1 MADIDDLMNDINTTS
16 TKKGKGKHKPKG
28 KQTNDPAPDIAEEPK
43 IVVAKVEEKIPEK
56 VQEKPVKQQE
66 LAKEEKKEE
75 PAKEEDGDDDGKE
88 EVPKEEEAAKD
99 GDKKKKV
106 VVKKVVKKV
115 VKGKDKEK
123 ELFLKLAQ
131 QQALLNKQLEDEA
144 KKQAEEEEK
153 RRKIEAERI
162 RIEEEIKKKKEDE
175 EEAEKQRIKKICS
188 DQGISMKKYLEMK
201 QKEKETLE
209 KLGGLSID
217 DLIKPVQMPKIH
229 KKKHQVT
236 NKTEKNE
243 NAAENNETEQ
253 TNQTKE
259 DKNIQETKD
268 NKDVDDWETELD
280 DENKDHSNQ
289 AQKNRLD
296 NESTELIKASKL
308 EKKVES
314 DEEKEE
320 AEEKRLRK
328 PIICVLGHVD
338 TGKTK
343 ILDKIRRTNVQLG
356 EVGGITQQIG
366 ATNFPL
372 ENIIDYLKDVP
383 DDFRLVPNNVPGFL
397 IIDTPGHES
406 FQNLRTRG
414 QSLCDLGIIVIDIM
428 HGLER
433 QTIDSLKMLKEKRTP
448 FLIALNKIDRLFDWK
463 PKEWSAFQATFNT
476 QKDHTKYE
484 FRDRLEKVKIQIIK
498 EIGLNT
504 ALFTENPNM
513 KEYVNIVPTSAISG
527 EGIPDLMNMFLY
539 MGQKYMSKKLTV
551 KKKIECSVLEVKV
564 LESVGTTIDVVLV
577 NGTLKIGDKII
588 VAGIHGPIKT
598 HIKYLMTPQPMKEL
612 RIKSE
617 YVHHKEIEGS
627 IGVKIFAVGLEGAL
641 AGSPLYVYKNDVDA
655 KELCEEIDKECKS
668 IMENFISKSGQGVLV
683 TASSLGALEAIL
695 SFLDSEDHKEG
706 KVPVAAVSLGYVQ
719 KKDVQRILTIHNKD
733 KDKVKHINKEEY
745 CILAFDVHVNKDA
758 QELADKN
765 GVTIITAE
773 TIYHLKSRY
782 IEFEEKCFDDRKKE
796 KMKEAIFPCSMKIVP
811 KGVFHKHE
819 PIIVGVD
826 VEEGILKIGTP
837 LYDVDTKKLL
847 GVVEGIEKN
856 GKPINDVTKK
866 DGSVAIRIK
875 SAHSNVS
882 HKTHYDEGDNL
893 ISQISRLSIDRM
905 KEYFYEELE
914 KNNEYI
920 ELIKRFK
927 VILDI
932 R

>member
-1 MADIDDLMNDINTTS
+1 MADLDDLLNDISNTATA
-16 TKKGKGKHKPKG
+16 KKGKGKHKPKG
-28 KQTNDPAPDIAEEPK
+28 KQANDAVPETKEEPK
-43 IVVAKVEEKIPEK
+43 PEIIKVEEKVPEK
-56 VQEKPVKQQE
+56 VQEKLVKQE
-66 LAKEEKKEE
+66 IIKETKT
-75 PAKEEDGDDDGKE
+75 E
-88 EVPKEEEAAKD
+88 EVPKEEEGGEEDGKEEIGKEEEVAKD
-99 GDKKKKV
+99 GEKKKKV

-144 KKQAEEEEK
+144 KKQAEEEERK
-153 RRKIEAERI
+153 RKIEEERI
-162 RIEEEIKKKKEDE
+162 RLEEEARKKKEEE
-175 EEAEKQRIKKICS
+175 EEAEKQRIKKICA

-201 QKEKETLE
+201 QKEKETLD

-217 DLIKPVQMPKIH
+217 DLIKAPQVSKPH
-229 KKKHQVT
+229 KKKHQPA
-236 NKTEKNE
+236 NKNDKVDNATESTEAELKIQ
-243 NAAENNETEQ
+243 AAEE
-253 TNQTKE
+253 K
-259 DKNIQETKD
+259 KIQEAKD

-280 DENKDHSNQ
+280 DNNKQTNQ
-289 AQKNRLD
+289 GQNKLD
-296 NESTELIKASKL
+296 NESTELVKPVKI
-308 EKKVES
+308 EKKVDS

-320 AEEKRLRK
+320 EVKKLRK

-383 DDFRLVPNNVPGFL
+383 DDFKLVPNNVPGFL

-463 PKEWSAFQATFNT
+463 AKEWSAFQATFNT

-484 FRDRLEKVKIQIIK
+484 FRDRLEKIKIQIIK

-513 KEYVNIVPTSAISG
+513 KEYINIVPTSAISG

-539 MGQKYMSKKLTV
+539 MGQKYMSKKLTA
-551 KKKIECSVLEVKV
+551 KKKVECSVLEVKV

-655 KELCEEIDKECKS
+655 KDLCEEIDKECKS
-668 IMENFISKSGQGVLV
+668 IMENFISKTGKGVLV

-695 SFLDSEDHKEG
+695 SFLDSEDSKEG

-719 KKDVQRILTIHNKD
+719 KKDVQKILTIHNKD

-782 IEFEEKCFDDRKKE
+782 IEFEVKCFEDRKKE

-826 VEEGILKIGTP
+826 IEEGILKIGTP

-856 GKPINDVTKK
+856 GKPTNDVTKK

-875 SAHSNVS
+875 ASHSNVS

-893 ISQISRLSIDRM
+893 ISNISRLSIDRM